1 MQCYVRQST
10 ESEAARR
17 SSFGRIIEAE
27 PPVSPRDGA
36 ATAEPPVPNSASTQ
50 SQLGNGS
57 GQQNNQYVNVTVDPQ
72 RPKPPPLPSTTTS
85 SNFTAETL
93 PSASFTA
100 AAAQYE
106 NVNVGAATL
115 SPLSQQPP
123 QMIAAASENVFDD
136 DIEAKEATNFQI
148 NYATLEL
155 SPVEANNNQN
165 SDSEGHEGSHGV
177 HKDEGVASEGPEGA
191 AVRPRDYAL
200 IDFDRTQ
207 ALSQAVRPLQRD
219 GRGGECA
226 QESGIR
232 KTRHNS
238 TLESICTLQT

>member
-27 PPVSPRDGA
+27 PPVSPRGTTD
-36 ATAEPPVPNSASTQ
+36 EPLPNSASTQ

-57 GQQNNQYVNVTVDPQ
+57 GLQNNQYVNVTVDPQ
-72 RPKPPPLPSTTTS
+72 RPKPPPLPSNAAT
-85 SNFTAETL
+85 SNFSAETL
-93 PSASFTA
+93 PPTASFS

-106 NVNVGAATL
+106 NVNVGAAM

-123 QMIAAASENVFDD
+123 QMIVASEDAAFDD
-136 DIEAKEATNFQI
+136 ENDAKEATNFQI

-165 SDSEGHEGSHGV
+165 SDSDEGHVQKDIETEGQ
-177 HKDEGVASEGPEGA
+177 EGA
-191 AVRPRDYAL
+191 IRPRDYAL

>member
-27 PPVSPRDGA
+27 PPVSPRGTTD
-36 ATAEPPVPNSASTQ
+36 EPPVPNSASTQ

-57 GQQNNQYVNVTVDPQ
+57 GQNNQYVNVTVDPQ

-93 PSASFTA
+93 PSASF

-123 QMIAAASENVFDD
+123 QMIAVSENAFDD
-136 DIEAKEATNFQI
+136 ENEAKEATNFQI

-165 SDSEGHEGSHGV
+165 SDSEGHEGHV
-177 HKDEGVASEGPEGA
+177 LHKDQAATEGA